1 MLEHFG
7 WQTDSRGWIAEILIN
22 TETGETVINEYKPQ
36 E

>member
-1 MLEHFG
+1 MLKHFG

-22 TETGETVINEYKPQ
+22 TTTGEKIVTEYKPQ